1 MSVKSMSVWKWALL
15 LIAGLVLSILMYA
28 LAQAAVDAAPAGWP
42 GWIASVVISAAM
54 IALYALF
61 VRWFEKRPAQD
72 IPVQSLAGDM
82 LKGLGIGFLFFIVVV
97 GTMLLAGLYALTT
110 DAGDDSPLAVVS
122 AFFFFL
128 VVAVGEEIIFRG
140 VLFRWIDEKWG
151 FVAALVVSSLV
162 FGFLHIFQEG
172 ASWWSSLAIAIEAGL
187 LLGAAYKYSG
197 TLWLPIGIH
206 WAWNFTQ
213 GNIFGIAVSGSD
225 AGASILHGTMSGPDI
240 LTGGIFGA
248 EASIIT
254 VFFGAVLSAWF
265 IVRVRK
271 TPSSPIGL

>member
-61 VRWFEKRPAQD
+61 VRWFEKHPAQD

-82 LKGLGIGFLFFIVVV
+82 LKGLGIGFRFFILVV
-97 GTMLLAGLYALTT
+97 GTMLLAGLYTLTPGP
-110 DAGDDSPLAVVS
+110 ADSPLAVVS

-254 VFFGAVLSAWF
+254 VFFGTVLSAWF
-265 IVRVRK
+265 IVRARK
-271 TPSSPIGL
+271 TPSFPIGL

>member
-1 MSVKSMSVWKWALL
+1 MPIWKWALL
-15 LIAGLVLSILMYA
+15 LIASLALSFLMYG
-28 LAQAAVDAAPAGWP
+28 LAEAARDVVEGWP
-42 GWIASVVISAAM
+42 NWIVCVVIAAAM

-61 VRWFEKRPAQD
+61 VRWFENHPAQD
-72 IPVQSLAGDM
+72 IPMQALAGET
-82 LKGLGIGFLFFIVVV
+82 LKGLGIGFLFFILVV
-97 GTMLLAGLYALTT
+97 GTMLLAGLYTLTPGT
-110 DAGDDSPLAVVS
+110 ADSPVAIVS
-122 AFFFFL
+122 AFFLFL
-128 VVAVGEEIIFRG
+128 VTAVGEEIILRG

-151 FVAALVVSSLV
+151 FVVALVISSLV
-162 FGFLHIFQEG
+162 FGFLHIFQYG
-172 ASWWSSLAIAIEAGL
+172 ATWWSSLAIAIEAGL

-213 GNIFGIAVSGSD
+213 GNVFGIPVSGTD
-225 AGASILHGTMSGPDI
+225 PGASILHGTMSGPDI
-240 LTGGIFGA
+240 LTGGVFGA

-254 VFFGAVLSAWF
+254 VIFGTALSAWF